1 MGLIC
6 GSLEEKLLKWKV
18 SKRNIDRLVR
28 VNFSARIDFSSEE
41 EIRLE
46 EIEHIKNIEP
56 PQEKK
61 LDSHKLELNK
71 IFDNIL
77 RQFKVSKNQ
86 VDKITLVQRGF
97 VLFPVGTIQVQP
109 TYIKKKSFFFQSGKK
124 SKPFGSTFK
133 RKSFHTVY
141 FFSVDF
147 ACLLGGSSILK
158 CLPSVSK

>member
-71 IFDNIL
+71 IFDNVRL
-77 RQFKVSKNQ
+77 TKKQKELLTFHFLSPNEKYFSM
-86 VDKITLVQRGF
+86 
-97 VLFPVGTIQVQP
+97 LF
-109 TYIKKKSFFFQSGKK
+109 
-124 SKPFGSTFK
+124 
-133 RKSFHTVY
+133 
-141 FFSVDF
+141 
-147 ACLLGGSSILK
+147 A
-158 CLPSVSK
+158 